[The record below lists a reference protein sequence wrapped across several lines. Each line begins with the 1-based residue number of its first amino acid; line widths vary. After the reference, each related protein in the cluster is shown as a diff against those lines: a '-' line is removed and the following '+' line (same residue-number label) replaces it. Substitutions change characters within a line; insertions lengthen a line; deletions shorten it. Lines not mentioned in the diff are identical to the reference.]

1 MGKRAPIV
9 FHEEQAFR
17 QWHAMLVLAMPP
29 AALIFV
35 TVRQLVWHHP
45 RGTPPVSNGGLL
57 FLAVLLVLVY
67 VRLITVRLVTELRPA
82 EITVGLRGLWRKRK
96 IPLNSVRTARA
107 VEYDPIRDFG
117 GYGIRSGLRGRAYIA
132 RGNRGV
138 ELELQ
143 DGRKVLIGSQDPARL
158 VRQIRASR
166 LGASLWMAPCRT
178 QCRGCARKRA
188 QRMLPRV
195 PRTRGSFGIA

>member
-67 VRLITVRLVTELRPA
+67 VRLITVRLVTELRPK
-82 EITVGLRGLWRKRK
+82 EITVGLRGLGRKRK

-143 DGRKVLIGSQDPARL
+143 DEHKVLIGSQDPARL
-158 VRQIRASR
+158 VRQIAALR
-166 LGASLWMAPCRT
+166 LGAS
-178 QCRGCARKRA
+178 
-188 QRMLPRV
+188 
-195 PRTRGSFGIA
+195 S

>member
-1 MGKRAPIV
+1 MGKRAPV
-9 FHEEQAFR
+9 LFHEEQAFR

-35 TVRQLVWHHP
+35 TVRHLVWHNP
-45 RGTPPVSNGGLL
+45 WGTPPVSNGGLL

-82 EITVGLRGLWRKRK
+82 EIAVGLRGLWRKRR
-96 IPLNSVRTARA
+96 ISLDQVRTART

-117 GYGIRSGLRGRAYIA
+117 GYGVRSGLRGQAYIA

-138 ELELQ
+138 ELEVQ

-158 VRQIRASR
+158 ARQIAALR
-166 LGASLWMAPCRT
+166 LGAS
-178 QCRGCARKRA
+178 
-188 QRMLPRV
+188 
-195 PRTRGSFGIA
+195 